1 MSQWDYEPQEFF
13 IPVNIEDSGGI
24 LGGRIKTRN
33 VIEGIIILV
42 VLGLAWKIL
51 TYPFG
56 FIIKTLTFLLFVLMP
71 SIVGF
76 IGIGNESFVQ
86 WLLEVFF
93 FKKKRRKVIFRLPM
107 KIEKKQKGW
116 LGRKQKN
123 NGLEEEG
130 EEIADQ

>member
-1 MSQWDYEPQEFF
+1 M
-13 IPVNIEDSGGI
+13 NIEDSGGI

-123 NGLEEEG
+123 NGPEEEG
-130 EEIADQ
+130 EESVDE